1 MELFWV
7 FLVIGIIVSLI
18 IFVIRLPIIIAKN
31 RGITGEELSTITIL
45 SWVSLIVGITWIVAL
60 VLSLVYK
67 PKKWI
72 DKDDKL
78 DLNQLEKLYSL
89 KKKGIIS
96 DEEYEKEKQKIL
108 DT

>member
-1 MELFWV
+1 MELFV
-7 FLVIGIIVSLI
+7 LLLILGIIAAII
-18 IFVIRLPIIIAKN
+18 IFIIRLPIIIAKN

-45 SWVSLIVGITWIVAL
+45 SWVSLIIGITWIVAL

-67 PKKWI
+67 PQKWI
-72 DKDDKL
+72 DKDDKH

-96 DEEYEKEKQKIL
+96 KAEYEKEKQKIL

>member
-7 FLVIGIIVSLI
+7 LLIFGIIISFIILI
-18 IFVIRLPIIIAKN
+18 IRLPIIIAKN

-45 SWVSLIVGITWIVAL
+45 SWVSLLVGITWIVAL

-72 DKDDKL
+72 DKDEKL
-78 DLNQLEKLYSL
+78 DLDQLEKLYSL

-96 DEEYEKEKQKIL
+96 QEEFEQEKQKIL
-108 DT
+108 GA